1 MKAVHSYS
9 ICLLLLGLAVLLTG
23 CSEDEI
29 LNGNGDID
37 EEAAQ
42 EKVDQADELL
52 GSTMFTLINSDIEQ
66 PGDIDLTQPYNLYLE
81 ALELD
86 PTHSGANF
94 GAGML
99 EVLMV
104 NQDDEIQQAF
114 DDWKSFIDADDYF
127 VVGGPMTGPLETEK
141 PALRI
146 DQAVIPLGMPMQITR
161 NLCRMPNQ
169 DEPTVAELQS
179 IFISVVKPRIN
190 SAITYLSNAA
200 EDEEFVF
207 TVTGEMQGDYNED
220 PVELDLTEVYAALS
234 GLNCLK
240 ALLYHF
246 CAYNLS
252 LEGYT
257 DTDMIQALSQGS
269 NFAALQDGGQSRMS
283 EALAAWKSAAS
294 YLNSGI
300 TFLENESDYQGD
312 DFIKIEPNDGITQQ
326 DLDSLKHY
334 IPLVQNALNSSETFT
349 FEINGE
355 NEDIQISLASFFESP
370 ITDLKE
376 LFPDYSVSVDTQM
389 VDWTGHASGGM
400 IEADVEVY
408 SEDVYYWYRYA
419 VYEYDGICDTMIES
433 SNIDVPEFE
442 ERWNSMVESVE
453 DDYFNVRLSINFID
467 TLSIGTHVISAAT
480 SFSYSTAIISRYV
493 PVITWDADSFEEW
506 ILPDP
511 TFGGLLPGMTDA
523 RFKELNDMSAD
534 NWEKTQTWRLW

>member
-1 MKAVHSYS
+1 MKAVCCYS
-9 ICLLLLGLAVLLTG
+9 ILLLLLGFAVFLIG

-29 LNGNGDID
+29 TNGNGDID

-42 EKVDQADELL
+42 EKVDEADELL
-52 GSTMFTLINSDIEQ
+52 GDIMFSLINTDVEE
-66 PGDIDLTQPYNLYLE
+66 PGDIDFSQPYSLYLE
-81 ALELD
+81 ALDLD

-114 DDWKSFIDADDYF
+114 DDWKNFIDADDYF
-127 VVGGPMTGPLETEK
+127 VVGGPMSGPPETEK
-141 PALRI
+141 PTLRI
-146 DQAVIPLGMPMQITR
+146 DQAVMPLGMPLEITR

-179 IFISVVKPRIN
+179 IFLSVVIPRIN

-200 EDEEFVF
+200 EDDEFVF
-207 TVTGEMQGDYNED
+207 TVTGEMQGDYAED
-220 PVELDLTEVYAALS
+220 PVELDLTEVYATLS

-269 NFAALQDGGQSRMS
+269 DFATLQTGGQSRMS

-312 DFIKIEPNDGITQQ
+312 DFIKIDPNDGLTQQ
-326 DLDSLKHY
+326 NLDSLKHY
-334 IPLVQNALNSSETFT
+334 IPMVQNALNSSETFT
-349 FEINGE
+349 FYVNGE
-355 NEDIQISLASFFESP
+355 NEDVEISLSSFFGSP
-370 ITDLKE
+370 VTDLKE
-376 LFPDYSVSVDTQM
+376 LFPSYEVSVDTQM
-389 VDWTGHASGGM
+389 VEWTGYASGGM
-400 IEADVEVY
+400 IEANVEVY

-419 VYEYDGICDTMIES
+419 EYEYGVLDTMVTY

-442 ERWNSMVESVE
+442 AYWNDMVQSV
-453 DDYFNVRLSINFID
+453 DDNDFNVRISISFSD
-467 TLSIGTHVISAAT
+467 TLSIGTHMISAAT
-480 SFSYSTAIISRYV
+480 SISGSTAIISRYV

-534 NWEKTQTWRLW
+534 GWEKTQTWWLW